1 VNPHSSLRPP
11 RAPAAPPPT
20 TAARRCP
27 NAPHLKQPP
36 PAPPRTLSLTRMHR
50 YARAP
55 ITGYPLVRVALGC
68 VSSVQPPYSGPA
80 LRRRPLGPHYR
91 RPHPDNAC
99 GSRAA
104 PIGAPD
110 SKQFGRPQGVRSA
123 SPSRARAAD
132 MRSAARAALSAA
144 RRLPPPARASHAR
157 TRALR
162 ERADAV
168 LPSPRALTRGTC
180 SGWGCWRRAPSTR
193 ERSSPRCVS

>member
-1 VNPHSSLRPP
+1 
-11 RAPAAPPPT
+11 
-20 TAARRCP
+20 
-27 NAPHLKQPP
+27 
-36 PAPPRTLSLTRMHR
+36 MHR

-110 SKQFGRPQGVRSA
+110 SKQFGRPQGARSA

-144 RRLPPPARASHAR
+144 RRLPPPRARIARSHTRPARAGRCRAPLAARAHASVASAASSPRARASGG
-157 TRALR
+157 
-162 ERADAV
+162 
-168 LPSPRALTRGTC
+168 RGSC
-180 SGWGCWRRAPSTR
+180 A
-193 ERSSPRCVS
+193 SS